1 MPNQHLHFSSQES
14 FEFIFAFIKSCL
26 KQEQQLRQWLLP
38 RAKAAFEEQKQKF
51 YDKTYQ
57 YQPSIMDIPHEFFV
71 QLFGFLLH
79 CFQQPPII
87 RQQLLHQAYEIFNEQ
102 LSQNIQQQEL
112 YKRRS
117 A

>member
-1 MPNQHLHFSSQES
+1 
-14 FEFIFAFIKSCL
+14 
-26 KQEQQLRQWLLP
+26 LP
-38 RAKAAFEEQKQKF
+38 QTRTTIEAMAAFKSKSSLRRTKQKF

-57 YQPSIMDIPHEFFV
+57 YQPSIVDIPHEFFV
-71 QLFGFLLH
+71 QLFGFLSH

-102 LSQNIQQQEL
+102 ISQNIQQQEL